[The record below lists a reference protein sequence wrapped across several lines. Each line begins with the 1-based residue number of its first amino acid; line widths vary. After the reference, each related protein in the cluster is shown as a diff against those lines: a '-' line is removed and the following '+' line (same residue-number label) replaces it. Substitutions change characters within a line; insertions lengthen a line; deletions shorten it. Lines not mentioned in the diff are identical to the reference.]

1 MALIRGVK
9 CLFPCP
15 RCLIPQ
21 AKQGSLSSAPLR
33 TVASTRAIIQEAR
46 EQQHAQEK
54 EEILKAAGLRNVD
67 VIYFIIPVLR
77 YC

>member
-15 RCLIPQ
+15 QCLIPK

-33 TVASTRAIIQEAR
+33 TVAGTRAVIQEAR
-46 EQQHAQEK
+46 EKRHAGDK
-54 EEILKAAGLRNVD
+54 EEVLKAAGLRDVD
-67 VIYFIIPVLR
+67 VIYFLVLVLH